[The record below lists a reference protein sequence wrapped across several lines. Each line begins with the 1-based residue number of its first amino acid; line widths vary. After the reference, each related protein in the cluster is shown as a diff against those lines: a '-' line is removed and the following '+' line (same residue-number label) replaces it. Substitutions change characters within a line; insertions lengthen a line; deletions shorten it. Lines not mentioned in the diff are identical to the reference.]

1 MGRHVYSFKEYCV
14 LLGVLCI
21 LYFLQTVAGMYFIF
35 INKKIA
41 LGAVSIRKKL
51 NPN

>member
-14 LLGVLCI
+14 LLGVLYI
-21 LYFLQTVAGMYFIF
+21 LYFLQTVAGMYF

-41 LGAVSIRKKL
+41 LGAVSIRKKRKS
-51 NPN
+51 N